1 MIWVENCNKKNEV
14 RYDFKFFS
22 YGMVREKIGIC
33 LILFVDVNFF
43 VFVCLIVSFEYLW
56 CNMVRKKN

>member
-1 MIWVENCNKKNEV
+1 MVFFMIWVENCNKKNEV

-33 LILFVDVNFF
+33 LILFVDVNFLYLF
-43 VFVCLIVSFEYLW
+43 VWLLVLNICGVI
-56 CNMVRKKN
+56 R